1 MLRTTTKIGN
11 QNKKYMSEK
20 AKINMKIGEIE
31 ISIEGPSEFVSKQY
45 DKVES
50 HLNAY
55 KSLSESIKKSN
66 SENPTQKPAT
76 KSSGTPKT
84 EEKAEVTSPNE
95 LPNSFG
101 EWLNLIPKDT
111 SETDK
116 ALLAGYYTQLNSEAG
131 YYRSRDVSKLLK
143 EHGIKLSNPS
153 LFVKANANNKNSFQH
168 SKNGSETNYKL
179 SRDGETYAKSLMG
192 I

>member
-1 MLRTTTKIGN
+1 
-11 QNKKYMSEK
+11 MSEK

-45 DKVES
+45 DKVQS
-50 HLNAY
+50 HLSEY
-55 KSLSESIKKSN
+55 KSLSESIKKI
-66 SENPTQKPAT
+66 NPEKTVEKTIEKPSVKAV
-76 KSSGTPKT
+76 S
-84 EEKAEVTSPNE
+84 EEKPKIELPNE
-95 LPNSFG
+95 LSTSFG

-116 ALLAGYYTQLNSEAG
+116 ALLAGYYTQLNSDVG
-131 YYRSRDVSKLLK
+131 YYRARDVSKLLK

-153 LFVKANANNKNSFQH
+153 LFVKANAKNKNSFQH

-179 SRDGETYAKSLMG
+179 SRDGETHAKSLMG
-192 I
+192 K